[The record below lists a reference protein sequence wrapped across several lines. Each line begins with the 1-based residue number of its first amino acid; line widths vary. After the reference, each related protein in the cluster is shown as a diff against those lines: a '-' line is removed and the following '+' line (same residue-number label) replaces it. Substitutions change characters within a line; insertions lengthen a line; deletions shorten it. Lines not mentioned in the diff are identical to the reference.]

1 MNLIRDVRS
10 VLNFTVIVAG
20 LGYFVDLF
28 DITLFGVVRV
38 ASLRDLGIT
47 DPAAILSSG
56 LAIYNSQM
64 AGMMIGGILWGVIGD
79 RKGRLSVLFGS
90 ILLYSFA
97 NIASAFAWDVT
108 SYAIFRFLG
117 GVGLAGELGAA

>member
-1 MNLIRDVRS
+1 MSLIRDLRS

-47 DPAAILSSG
+47 DPADILSSG
-56 LAIYNSQM
+56 LIIYNSQM
-64 AGMMIGGILWGVIGD
+64 AGMMKIGRASCRERVSI
-79 RKGRLSVLFGS
+79 SVVNVSGQQRRVQG
-90 ILLYSFA
+90 
-97 NIASAFAWDVT
+97 WDD
-108 SYAIFRFLG
+108 G
-117 GVGLAGELGAA
+117 